1 MLTKAVDWLVFDLLR
16 MSHDR
21 VFSHVLHFFL
31 YDTVKIFL
39 LLLVMISVVGFL
51 RSFISEEAVKK
62 SFARHSFGAHIGAA
76 LFGALTPFCSCSS
89 IPIFLSFV
97 KAGVPLGVLFTFLIT
112 SPLIN
117 EYLVVLMLGTFGIKI
132 TVAYVGMGLALG
144 LAAGWILGKLKPET
158 MMEQD
163 MGCASGCG
171 CGGHEHKHD
180 HDHTHGGMPVF
191 TGILSRVRF
200 GVGEAVSIIKK
211 IWAWILLAVALGALM
226 HNFVPAEAIQKYVS
240 GMGVF
245 GVPLAVLF
253 GVPLYGSCV
262 AIVPIAV
269 VLFEKGLP
277 LGTTIAFM
285 MAISALSLPEAVIL
299 RRAMKPRL
307 IALFFGIT
315 AAGIVIIGYALNFL
329 RPFMVQ

>member
-1 MLTKAVDWLVFDLLR
+1 MLTRIVDWFVFDLLR
-16 MSHDR
+16 LSHEAAMT
-21 VFSHVLHFFL
+21 HVLHFFL
-31 YDTVKIFL
+31 YDTIKIFL

-62 SFARHSFGAHIGAA
+62 SFAKHTFGAHLGAA

-89 IPIFLSFV
+89 IPIFLGFV
-97 KAGVPLGVLFTFLIT
+97 RTGVPMGVLFTFLIT

-117 EYLVVLMLGTFGIKI
+117 EYLVVLMLGTFGVKV
-132 TVAYVGMGLALG
+132 TAAYVGLG
-144 LAAGWILGKLKPET
+144 LVLGLIAGWILGRLKTET
-158 MMEQD
+158 MMEGD
-163 MGCASGCG
+163 IAGGACG
-171 CGGHEHKHD
+171 CGGHGHEEHKEIK
-180 HDHTHGGMPVF
+180 GFMA
-191 TGILSRVRF
+191 RARF
-200 GVGEAVSIIKK
+200 GVGEAVSIMQK
-211 IWAWILLAVALGALM
+211 IWLWIIAAVAIGAFL
-226 HNFVPAEAIQKYVS
+226 HNYVPAEAIQKYVAT
-240 GMGVF
+240 MGVF

-253 GVPLYGSCV
+253 GVPLYGSCA

-299 RRAMKPRL
+299 RRAMKPKL

-315 AAGIVIIGYALNFL
+315 ALGIVIIGYALNFL
-329 RPFMVQ
+329 QPFMVR

>member
-1 MLTKAVDWLVFDLLR
+1 MLTKIVDWLVFGLLKLP
-16 MSHDR
+16 HDALL
-21 VFSHVLHFFL
+21 SHVLQFFL
-31 YDTVKIFL
+31 YDTAKIFL
-39 LLLVMISVVGFL
+39 LLLVMITVVGFI

-62 SFARHSFGAHIGAA
+62 SFTKHTFGAHLGAA

-97 KAGVPLGVLFTFLIT
+97 KSGVPMGVLFTFLIT

-117 EYLVVLMLGTFGIKI
+117 EYLVVLMMGTFGIKI
-132 TVAYVGMGLALG
+132 TVAYVGLG
-144 LAAGWILGKLKPET
+144 LVLGLVAGWILGKLKPET
-158 MMEQD
+158 MMEED
-163 MGCASGCG
+163 IGGGGCG
-171 CGGHEHKHD
+171 CGGENHAVPGEMK
-180 HDHTHGGMPVF
+180 GFMP
-191 TGILSRVRF
+191 RVRF
-200 GVGEAVSIIKK
+200 GLGEAISIIKK
-211 IWAWILLAVALGALM
+211 IWVWIIVAVALGAVL
-226 HNFVPAEAIQKYVS
+226 HNYVPAEAIQKYVS
-240 GMGVF
+240 SMGVF

-299 RRAMKPRL
+299 RRAMKLKL
-307 IALFFGIT
+307 IGLFFGIT
-315 AAGIVIIGYALNFL
+315 ALGIVIIGYALNFL
-329 RPFMVQ
+329 QPFMVQ